1 MLSIV
6 INKFGKVKSIYL
18 LIRFI
23 DMELENHGEIS
34 AKVAERRLRRRDP
47 VIGNYLIRHFGKDL
61 IISYLD
67 VHYQMKHALIPFAKN
82 CTFRQQNPN
91 LTTREDILL
100 ELSRLFY
107 MSHYSTRSHPQHNSC
122 SLAEEN

>member
-34 AKVAERRLRRRDP
+34 AKVAERRLRRDP

-61 IISYLD
+61 IIS
-67 VHYQMKHALIPFAKN
+67 
-82 CTFRQQNPN
+82 
-91 LTTREDILL
+91 
-100 ELSRLFY
+100 
-107 MSHYSTRSHPQHNSC
+107 SHN
-122 SLAEEN
+122 